1 MCMYMQ
7 LKATNKIFFNHNKGK
22 NKNSEHPGIKRKK
35 KVLTLQTF
43 LHMLQTDFCVWV
55 DADLKELKQA
65 GLQKSFIVPLVS
77 TAAMMRSR
85 GCDIALIEGE
95 DKHLTQTLIYPITIL
110 PAQRQTGEIN

>member
-1 MCMYMQ
+1 MHVHAI
-7 LKATNKIFFNHNKGK
+7 KGNKYDFFLTIIKGK
-22 NKNSEHPGIKRKK
+22 IKTLNTQVSKEKK

>member
-7 LKATNKIFFNHNKGK
+7 LKATNTIFFNHNKGK

-95 DKHLTQTLIYPITIL
+95 DKHLTQTLI
-110 PAQRQTGEIN
+110 

>member
-1 MCMYMQ
+1 
-7 LKATNKIFFNHNKGK
+7 
-22 NKNSEHPGIKRKK
+22 
-35 KVLTLQTF
+35 
-43 LHMLQTDFCVWV
+43 MLQTDFCVWV

-95 DKHLTQTLIYPITIL
+95 DKHLTQTLTYPITIL